1 MSRNKIR
8 ILLADDHPMVREGIR
23 SSLAANPRFQIVGEA
38 GDGEEA
44 VRMTKKLAPDIVL
57 MDINMPR
64 TNGLEA
70 TEKLS
75 REAPKA
81 KVLILT
87 MHNKK
92 EYVLQIVRCGA
103 RGYVLKDA
111 SPQELV
117 RAIETVDGGE
127 AFFSAGIAQVALN
140 DYVDS
145 ARAQKSAH
153 KENRL
158 TPREIQVLAL
168 IAQGSSN
175 KEIASRLGISVR
187 TVETHRERI
196 MGKLEI
202 RTVAGLTKF
211 AITNKLIELE

>member
-1 MSRNKIR
+1 MSIKKIR

-23 SSLAANPRFQIVGEA
+23 FSLGSHPRFQIVGEA
-38 GDGEEA
+38 GDGAEA

-57 MDINMPR
+57 MDINMPH

-75 REAPKA
+75 REAPKS

-92 EYVLQIVRCGA
+92 EYLLRIVRCGA

-117 RAIETVDGGE
+117 RAIEAVNGGE
-127 AFFSAGIAQVALN
+127 AFFSAGITQAA
-140 DYVDS
+140 
-145 ARAQKSAH
+145 
-153 KENRL
+153 
-158 TPREIQVLAL
+158 
-168 IAQGSSN
+168 
-175 KEIASRLGISVR
+175 
-187 TVETHRERI
+187 
-196 MGKLEI
+196 
-202 RTVAGLTKF
+202 
-211 AITNKLIELE
+211 

>member
-1 MSRNKIR
+1 MNRKKIR

-23 SSLAANPRFQIVGEA
+23 SSLSAHSRFEIVGEA
-38 GDGEEA
+38 GDGAEA

-64 TNGLEA
+64 GNGLEA

-92 EYVLQIVRCGA
+92 EYVLQMVRCGA

-127 AFFSAGIAQVALN
+127 AFFSEGIAQVALT

-145 ARAQKSAH
+145 ARVKKPATKEERLSA
-153 KENRL
+153 
-158 TPREIQVLAL
+158 RERQVLAL
-168 IAQGSSN
+168 IAQGFSN

-187 TVETHRERI
+187 TVETHRERT
-196 MGKLEI
+196 MGKLDI

-211 AITNKLIELE
+211 AIANKLIELD